1 MRRISTLFTGSKLA
15 TAAAAAALSVVTTA
29 TLVAGGI
36 VVSRVVDSVQGE
48 PLDALPAIGTAQG
61 PIVIRQTDELQDG
74 APGTSTSR
82 APLESAAVSAATAKA
97 APSRVVSFIDDPAR
111 VSGGVKTALDP
122 QEPGRMEEVSTFER
136 IGSIIDDPQGDDT
149 TSDEGEEQPLEETE
163 PEPEE
168 PEEPTKLNDDGP
180 LQDVQE
186 VIVPAEEV
194 VYSGTA
200 AGSAS
205 PSA

>member
-1 MRRISTLFTGSKLA
+1 MRRISTLFTGRKLA
-15 TAAAAAALSVVTTA
+15 TAAAAVALSVMTTA

-48 PLDALPAIGTAQG
+48 PLGALPAIGQAQG
-61 PIVIRQTDELQDG
+61 PIVIRQTEALQDG
-74 APGTSTSR
+74 APG
-82 APLESAAVSAATAKA
+82 APAATGPAASAAGPAAAAKA
-97 APSRVVSFIDDPAR
+97 GPTRVVSLIDDAER

-136 IGSIIDDPQGDDT
+136 IGSIIDGSPEDDT
-149 TSDEGEEQPLEETE
+149 ADEGEEQPPEETE
-163 PEPEE
+163 PEPED

-180 LQDVQE
+180 LQQVQE
-186 VIVPAEEV
+186 VIEPAEEI

-205 PSA
+205 PSV

>member
-15 TAAAAAALSVVTTA
+15 TAAAAAALSVTTTA

-48 PLDALPAIGTAQG
+48 PLGALPAIGQAQG
-61 PIVIRQTDELQDG
+61 PIVIRETDGLQDG
-74 APGTSTSR
+74 APGAPGATDPATS
-82 APLESAAVSAATAKA
+82 SAAPVAAAKA
-97 APSRVVSFIDDPAR
+97 APTRVVSLIDDAER

-122 QEPGRMEEVSTFER
+122 QETGRMEEVSTFER
-136 IGSIIDDPQGDDT
+136 IGSIIEDSQGDD
-149 TSDEGEEQPLEETE
+149 TSDEGEEEPPQETE
-163 PEPEE
+163 PEPED
-168 PEEPTKLNDDGP
+168 PEEPNKLNDDGP
-180 LQDVQE
+180 LQPVQE
-186 VIVPAEEV
+186 VIEPAEEI

>member
-15 TAAAAAALSVVTTA
+15 TAAAAAALSVTTTA

-48 PLDALPAIGTAQG
+48 PLGALPAIGRAQG
-61 PIVIRQTDELQDG
+61 PIVIRQTDGLQDG
-74 APGTSTSR
+74 ALGSPGSTGP
-82 APLESAAVSAATAKA
+82 ATSAAAPIAAAKA
-97 APSRVVSFIDDPAR
+97 APTRVVSLIDDAER

-136 IGSIIDDPQGDDT
+136 IGSIIEDSPGDD
-149 TSDEGEEQPLEETE
+149 TSDEGEEEPPQETE
-163 PEPEE
+163 PAQED
-168 PEEPTKLNDDGP
+168 PEEPTKFNDDGP
-180 LQDVQE
+180 LQQVQA
-186 VIVPAEEV
+186 VIEPAEEI

-205 PSA
+205 PSV